1 MLKVNGVKVASPSEL
16 RVRIFDVGAEPERT
30 ANGGLTADRVAV
42 KRALSLRW
50 AALSTAQMGALLGA
64 VSFGVSLAWVMVS
77 HGARGALPVLALG
90 AAQAYGSL
98 FFVGLLTTVS
108 CWKRIDAT
116 PAQKIGYCFTFPL
129 FLFTY
134 SPIALG
140 ALVRK
145 RQWKPIDHHV
155 AVPVGAMRRSA

>member
-64 VSFGVSLAWVMVS
+64 VGEPFFSATYFDPVTGAERTMDCRCGEKSSGVLIMRN
-77 HGARGALPVLALG
+77 GEPVW
-90 AAQAYGSL
+90 SD
-98 FFVGLLTTVS
+98 VEMEWTE
-108 CWKRIDAT
+108 K
-116 PAQKIGYCFTFPL
+116 
-129 FLFTY
+129 
-134 SPIALG
+134 
-140 ALVRK
+140 
-145 RQWKPIDHHV
+145 
-155 AVPVGAMRRSA
+155 